1 MSMHF
6 RRRALDEDR
15 ERFLVR
21 DEEGDSRAN
30 TIFPDLRPT
39 ETDRPRERVRLCG
52 RAHAPAMGPIQIRFG
67 NLRPNGTSGNA

>member
-6 RRRALDEDR
+6 RRRTFDEDR
-15 ERFLVR
+15 ERLLDR
-21 DEEGDSRAN
+21 DEEGDSCAN

-39 ETDRPRERVRLCG
+39 ETDRENVCVRVD
-52 RAHAPAMGPIQIRFG
+52 AHALAMGPIQIRFG